1 MWSADKTSKP
11 PRRCGKAGRKGW
23 QITQIMLH
31 VVPVM
36 GGRVAGRAGREVVG
50 AQEAAIK
57 YLRFSAGGRGGKG
70 DWRGD

>member
-1 MWSADKTSKP
+1 
-11 PRRCGKAGRKGW
+11 
-23 QITQIMLH
+23 MLH

-36 GGRVAGRAGREVVG
+36 GGRAAGRAGREVVG

-57 YLRFSAGGRGGKG
+57 YLRFSGGGRGGKG